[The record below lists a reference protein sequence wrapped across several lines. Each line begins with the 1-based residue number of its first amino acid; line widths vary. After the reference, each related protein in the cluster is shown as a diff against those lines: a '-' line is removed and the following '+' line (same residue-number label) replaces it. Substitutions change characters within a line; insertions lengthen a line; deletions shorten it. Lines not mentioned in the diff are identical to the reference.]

1 MDIVYFVKNGV
12 NNEELRYSLRSVC
25 KNLKFDRVWIFGG
38 CPRDIVPD
46 VRIRVDQVGKT
57 KWDRVRNMFRMAAEN
72 KELSDDFILF
82 NDDFFVMQ
90 YTEEIKPMYHCTF
103 DERIAQL
110 PKGEYRNNLQA
121 TCDFLKESIDIP
133 LSYELHVP
141 FVFNKQK
148 LLELIDK
155 YPDLRST
162 RSLYGNLYRIGGEKS
177 DDVKAF
183 NDKPDFDYKNT
194 RFLSTDDGV
203 VNINN
208 NVWRYIKR
216 NFPSRCRYELG

>member
-1 MDIVYFVKNGV
+1 MDIVYFVKDGL

-46 VRIRVDQVGKT
+46 VRIRVEQTGKT
-57 KWDRVRNMFRMAAEN
+57 KWDKVRNMFRMAAEN

-90 YTEEIKPMYHCTF
+90 YTEEIKTLYHCTF

-110 PKGEYRNNLQA
+110 PKGEYRDNLQT
-121 TCDFLKESIDIP
+121 TCDFLKESIDTP

-162 RSLYGNLYRIGGEKS
+162 RSLYGNLYNIGGEKS

-183 NDKPDFDYKNT
+183 NDRPNFDYQNT

-216 NFPSRCRYELG
+216 NFSSKCKYEI